1 MMRLPFCAA
10 RLVPGVLAL
19 VSLTGCLSVSAR
31 VGTVGGLGA
40 ATDALNAQQGTDF
53 SGRVATTGYGVGGE
67 MYGILGFQGV
77 RMTGTQTSTGTDGT
91 AHTLRLEQ
99 ADLELNLA
107 YPMATAGPVLI
118 LPGLSLTH
126 RTTTLGYTRQGSNA
140 LRDDGTA
147 MVLRPHLKAL
157 TSVGDR
163 ILLSAGGGYEF
174 AFLTDPI
181 VAPGGGTFQSGAP
194 GPQANVTLTVF
205 FCSGCVGG

>member
-53 SGRVATTGYGVGGE
+53 AGRVVTTGYGVGGE

-99 ADLELNLA
+99 ADTELNLA
-107 YPMATAGPVLI
+107 YPISTTGPVMI

-126 RTTTLGYTRQGSNA
+126 RTTSLSHAWNGSNVMG
-140 LRDDGTA
+140 DDGTA
-147 MVLRPHLKAL
+147 MILRPHLKAL
-157 TSVGDR
+157 TSIGDR

-181 VAPGGGTFQSGAP
+181 VAPGGVTIQSGSP
-194 GPQANVTLTVF
+194 GPQANLTLTVF